1 MAAAAMTP
9 AWFESAF
16 RCFNLPSDIFIYDL
30 LQLGNRAVTLP
41 DGGNNESLHHIMTHC
56 GANRPDNPTGMSIF
70 SRAGNRPGLLR
81 HCAESAASA
90 PAHPGTHAR
99 SARAIEIP
107 RGFGAAFLRRAAPAE
122 RSRSK
127 APGDRQ
133 TSAGNRCSSLTA
145 TRGHFQD
152 GECALRIR
160 RWPAA
165 LRYSPPD

>member
-41 DGGNNESLHHIMTHC
+41 DRGNNESLHHIMTHC

-70 SRAGNRPGLLR
+70 SRA
-81 HCAESAASA
+81 
-90 PAHPGTHAR
+90 
-99 SARAIEIP
+99 IEIP
-107 RGFGAAFLRRAAPAE
+107 RGCGAAFLRRAAPAE

-152 GECALRIR
+152 GECASHIR